1 MHYAIGPVV
10 ARIHAAS
17 MLAIAWDS
25 AAKKRFQVMHNI
37 IRSFD
42 IISWFSCTEPTKNAR
57 MSIALSVGKGLG
69 KAESGRA
76 DAIKVGVKNNT
87 LGVSELDAFWW
98 SANKPVPSC
107 QIEIYFGI

>member
-1 MHYAIGPVV
+1 MVISESLLYILLIMHYAIGPVV

-42 IISWFSCTEPTKNAR
+42 IIS
-57 MSIALSVGKGLG
+57 
-69 KAESGRA
+69 
-76 DAIKVGVKNNT
+76 
-87 LGVSELDAFWW
+87 
-98 SANKPVPSC
+98 
-107 QIEIYFGI
+107 